1 MDSDLSHSVWH
12 TACDHIFS
20 ELCESRGVAVPDLGT
35 FSIDVITT
43 FHGTQGTRIERRPS
57 LTLSANFEKL
67 GVRLPAARPAAGGT
81 RLIGWQQIALK
92 CGEAVDRDLAR
103 RLVASLLAGFASQVA
118 AMAASG
124 ARSSSSLDLGRCG
137 TLRIVRCGEPSRP
150 RWREPRV
157 QFSSE
162 LLDAVRRGGGPHA
175 SASGVAAAVEPRRVA
190 LGLASSGLPLRSERE
205 NDEAD
210 DERGG
215 VIGDGADDAA
225 DDEGGSSFIS
235 LERLSRLMALGGTAW
250 AETVQ
255 AAAPPDARA
264 AQLAPEPPDVGEAA
278 ALAALAASDEALA
291 TEKVAAAGTA
301 ILVDKVANLQ
311 TARPF
316 SAAGRLRLPLD
327 ALPRAPPE
335 ADEWAVYKNM
345 SAWHYEV
352 PTWLLPTAE
361 RRHRALLDEDNL
373 RAARLRRAFSA
384 KATARGAPGAPVRHS
399 GERAEAGV
407 LTLLRRL
414 SPRMQVL
421 TTAHHG
427 EETLRRRLPTPS
439 GLAAEAPS
447 GKGAATRAGVTRA
460 GTAREKPREPDS
472 THDDEP
478 LDETPLTLTSEV
490 RALLEQKHQLEARL
504 LTLELQLVETAS
516 VHSRASTRAPSRA
529 SARASVASARS
540 SRATARRSEA
550 ASMHAC
556 MRLSQAS
563 SIA

>member
-1 MDSDLSHSVWH
+1 MDSHLARFVWH

-20 ELCESRGVAVPDLGT
+20 ELCEGRGVAVPDLGT

-67 GVRLPAARPAAGGT
+67 GVRLPAARPAAGVT

-103 RLVASLLAGFASQVA
+103 RLVTSLLAGFASQVA

-137 TLRIVRCGEPSRP
+137 TLRILRCGEPSRP
-150 RWREPRV
+150 RWQEPRV

-162 LLDAVRRGGGPHA
+162 LFDAVRRGGGPHVT
-175 SASGVAAAVEPRRVA
+175 ASGIAAAVEPRRVA
-190 LGLASSGLPLRSERE
+190 LGLASSGRPLRSERV
-205 NDEAD
+205 NNEAD

-215 VIGDGADDAA
+215 GIGGGANDAA
-225 DDEGGSSFIS
+225 DDEGSVDAASGAPSGYCSSFIS

-264 AQLAPEPPDVGEAA
+264 AQLAQEPPDVGEAA
-278 ALAALAASDEALA
+278 ALAALAALAASDEALA
-291 TEKVAAAGTA
+291 AEKVAAAGTA
-301 ILVDKVANLQ
+301 ILVDKVANIQ

-316 SAAGRLRLPLD
+316 SAVGRLRLPLH
-327 ALPRAPPE
+327 ALPRAPPD
-335 ADEWAVYKNM
+335 ADEWAAYKNM
-345 SAWHYEV
+345 SAWHDEV

-373 RAARLRRAFSA
+373 RAARLRRALSA
-384 KATARGAPGAPVRHS
+384 KATARGATGVPAPGAPVRHS

-414 SPRMQVL
+414 SP
-421 TTAHHG
+421 
-427 EETLRRRLPTPS
+427 PS
-439 GLAAEAPS
+439 GQAAEAPS
-447 GKGAATRAGVTRA
+447 GKEAATRAGATRD
-460 GTAREKPREPDS
+460 KPREPVA

-478 LDETPLTLTSEV
+478 FDETPLTAEV
-490 RALLEQKHQLEARL
+490 RALLEKKHLLEARL
-504 LTLELQLVETAS
+504 LALELQHVETAS
-516 VHSRASTRAPSRA
+516 MH
-529 SARASVASARS
+529 
-540 SRATARRSEA
+540 RR
-550 ASMHAC
+550 
-556 MRLSQAS
+556 RNQRGWGRRR
-563 SIA
+563 

>member
-1 MDSDLSHSVWH
+1 
-12 TACDHIFS
+12 
-20 ELCESRGVAVPDLGT
+20 
-35 FSIDVITT
+35 
-43 FHGTQGTRIERRPS
+43 
-57 LTLSANFEKL
+57 
-67 GVRLPAARPAAGGT
+67 
-81 RLIGWQQIALK
+81 
-92 CGEAVDRDLAR
+92 
-103 RLVASLLAGFASQVA
+103 
-118 AMAASG
+118 
-124 ARSSSSLDLGRCG
+124 
-137 TLRIVRCGEPSRP
+137 
-150 RWREPRV
+150 
-157 QFSSE
+157 
-162 LLDAVRRGGGPHA
+162 
-175 SASGVAAAVEPRRVA
+175 
-190 LGLASSGLPLRSERE
+190 
-205 NDEAD
+205 
-210 DERGG
+210 
-215 VIGDGADDAA
+215 
-225 DDEGGSSFIS
+225 
-235 LERLSRLMALGGTAW
+235 MALGGTAW

-421 TTAHHG
+421 TTAHLG
-427 EETLRRRLPTPS
+427 EETLRR
-439 GLAAEAPS
+439 
-447 GKGAATRAGVTRA
+447 RAGVTRA

-478 LDETPLTLTSEV
+478 LDETPLTSEV